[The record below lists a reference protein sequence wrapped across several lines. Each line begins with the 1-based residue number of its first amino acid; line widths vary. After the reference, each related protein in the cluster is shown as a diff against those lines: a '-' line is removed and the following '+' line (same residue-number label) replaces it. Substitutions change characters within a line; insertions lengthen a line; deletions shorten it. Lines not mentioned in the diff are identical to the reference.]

1 MSFNKCLL
9 AALMA
14 GASLPAIAAPDNY
27 TIDPTHTYPSLEF
40 SHMGL
45 SVWRGKFNKNSGKIV
60 LDRAAKSGTVEVT
73 IDVSS
78 INFGLA
84 AMDEKAR
91 SDDFFD
97 TVKFPTATYKGKLKF
112 VGDAPK
118 AVDGQIQ
125 QMDQQIASADLQV
138 AKAAAMPGAVQ
149 ESRPIERNGMD
160 DNVVPIVVVFTL
172 FVLFPIALAFAR
184 RIWKRTST
192 VIAPISRDV
201 QNRLEQIGQSVESI
215 ALEVERIGEG
225 QRFMTKVMSESGRAL
240 GAGAAQPIPVQ
251 QADKLGAQQG

>member
-14 GASLPAIAAPDNY
+14 GVSLPAIAAPDNY

-45 SVWRGKFNKNSGKIV
+45 SVWRGKFNKSSGKIV
-60 LDRAAKSGTVEVT
+60 LDRAAKSGKVEVT

-97 TVKFPTATYKGKLKF
+97 AVKFPTATYKGKLKF

-118 AVDGQIQ
+118 AVEGQITIRGVTRPA
-125 QMDQQIASADLQV
+125 MLSINIFNCIPHPMLKKEVCGADAEGELNWSEFGMKMSRYGQGDAGKVHLRIQV
-138 AKAAAMPGAVQ
+138 EAIKD
-149 ESRPIERNGMD
+149 E
-160 DNVVPIVVVFTL
+160 
-172 FVLFPIALAFAR
+172 
-184 RIWKRTST
+184 
-192 VIAPISRDV
+192 
-201 QNRLEQIGQSVESI
+201 
-215 ALEVERIGEG
+215 
-225 QRFMTKVMSESGRAL
+225 
-240 GAGAAQPIPVQ
+240 
-251 QADKLGAQQG
+251 

>member
-45 SVWRGKFNKNSGKIV
+45 SVWRGKFNKSSGKIV

-78 INFGLA
+78 ISFGLA

-118 AVDGQIQ
+118 AVEGQITIRGVTRPA
-125 QMDQQIASADLQV
+125 MLSINIFNCMPHPMLKKEVCGADAEGDLNWSEYGMKMSRYGQGDAGKVHLRIQV
-138 AKAAAMPGAVQ
+138 EAIKD
-149 ESRPIERNGMD
+149 E
-160 DNVVPIVVVFTL
+160 
-172 FVLFPIALAFAR
+172 
-184 RIWKRTST
+184 
-192 VIAPISRDV
+192 
-201 QNRLEQIGQSVESI
+201 
-215 ALEVERIGEG
+215 
-225 QRFMTKVMSESGRAL
+225 
-240 GAGAAQPIPVQ
+240 
-251 QADKLGAQQG
+251 